1 MARTV
6 DVYFKG
12 HDKGLG
18 LAIKDAKA
26 ELDKLRD
33 TAINVRVDVDDAK
46 LTKLKGDL
54 DALSSKRVR
63 VGVDVDA
70 AALTTLKANLNT
82 LGSKSVRVKVDV
94 DGAAQVTKLRQELAA
109 LSDKSVTVR
118 VRRVG
123 DTNIGTGFNDR
134 EVRLTAKIVNIAAVE
149 AQLTALTRDR
159 TVDIRLNINQS
170 QLQVL
175 GNALSRLA
183 SIGGSLGGGALSSV
197 GSMLGG
203 IVSAA
208 GSAVGALAM
217 VTTAA
222 SAAAVA
228 AGAVP
233 LALAGAMGA
242 VTAAAGAMA
251 AGVTG
256 GMAAVGAALA
266 VMWNPDLK
274 AKMDSTFEGIK
285 GHMKEIANRLAPAMS
300 RMFDALHPAFD
311 RLAPSLERITDGV
324 SGLIDHLSGKLPE
337 IADQLGPALEKA
349 FAAGVP
355 HIKNLINNLPRLTE
369 AFGNFM
375 SQFGDPA
382 VVEAANRVW
391 SSLPGAIESVGE
403 AIPKVAKGFN
413 DLMGWIDA
421 GNLDPFIQGFKDL
434 WNELSSADWSG
445 TIDSIANLANTWGE
459 FMSSIDGQSVA
470 DGITVIAT
478 ALDGVLTAGMAVKNT
493 LDGIWDTISP
503 KNVAGEFRELAH
515 AMLGMIRD
523 TFGNLP
529 FIGDDIRKAV
539 DAALGKLGNVKL
551 KIEPDM
557 PKVFKSPDAA
567 NGPKIKVT
575 PEIDW
580 SGAGTK
586 GPGNTFKSQ
595 RVTIVPEVAPFK
607 LDIPPKQ
614 KVLVDVEQSAPF
626 KLDIPPKQ
634 KVLVEV
640 EQAAGFKLDIPPK
653 QKVLVEPDPSGFF
666 NFAPPQPPP
675 VKVKVLA
682 DTSGLSADIDAK
694 TKVYKTV
701 EVPLKF
707 GPLPPMPTP
716 PTGQAVEIPLQFGP
730 LPALPAIPPPPPVPI
745 TVDISQALAAV
756 GQMGAAGAAAGQ
768 AFASGV
774 GSASGAVS
782 SAAAGLGAA
791 AQSAASGFSLYS
803 EGAAM
808 GSSFARG
815 LSSAQGEVASA
826 ARSLGATAK
835 ANKGYYRGLKGMAA
849 DRVMLVENGQAMV
862 GGFVRGLRSQRA
874 QVIDASRT
882 LARDVRRHF
891 DADVAP
897 RIGVAGRVGVEQNLT
912 VHVTAGV
919 GGDPVRVG
927 QEIRKYLDGYVQAVG
942 TAGQQVIDV

>member
-82 LGSKSVRVKVDV
+82 LSNKSVRVRVDV

-109 LSDKSVTVR
+109 LSDKTVTVR
-118 VRRVG
+118 VRRTG
-123 DTNIGTGFNDR
+123 DTSIGTGFNDR
-134 EVRLTAKIVNIAAVE
+134 EVRLTAKIVNLAAVE
-149 AQLTALTRDR
+149 AQLAALTRDR

-208 GSAVGALAM
+208 GSAVGALVM

-242 VTAAAGAMA
+242 VTAAAGAMGA
-251 AGVTG
+251 AITG
-256 GMAAVGAALA
+256 GIAGFVAWQAVLADDAVYDNMIAKTDLIKQKFSEIVSQAGPAL
-266 VMWNPDLK
+266 
-274 AKMDSTFEGIK
+274 T
-285 GHMKEIANRLAPAMS
+285 RL
-300 RMFDALHPAFD
+300 FDALPAAFD
-311 RLAPSLERITDGV
+311 RMVPSLQRITQGV
-324 SGLIDHLSGKLPE
+324 SGLIDHLTSQLPA

-375 SQFGDPA
+375 SKFGDPA

-391 SSLPGAIESVGE
+391 SSLPGAIEKVGE

-470 DGITVIAT
+470 DGITAIAT
-478 ALDGVLTAGMAVKNT
+478 AFDGVLTAGLAVKNT

-515 AMLGMIRD
+515 TMLGTLRD

-529 FIGDDIRKAV
+529 FIGDDITKAI
-539 DAALGKLGNVKL
+539 DAALGKLGTVKF
-551 KIEPDM
+551 KATPEID
-557 PKVFKSPDAA
+557 KVGVEKLDVTP
-567 NGPKIKVT
+567 GPKIKVDVE
-575 PEIDW
+575 PQW
-580 SGAGTK
+580 SG
-586 GPGNTFKSQ
+586 FKAP
-595 RVTIVPEVAPFK
+595 PEVPKVKVDIDTDSHKIPVAVEVQPFK

-614 KVLVDVEQSAPF
+614 KVLVDVEQSAP
-626 KLDIPPKQ
+626 
-634 KVLVEV
+634 
-640 EQAAGFKLDIPPK
+640 FKLDIPPK

-730 LPALPAIPPPPPVPI
+730 LPALPVIPPPPPVPI

-782 SAAAGLGAA
+782 SAAAGLGSAAVSGVGSVSLFAQGAA
-791 AQSAASGFSLYS
+791 AGN
-803 EGAAM
+803 
-808 GSSFARG
+808 SFAAG
-815 LSSAQGEVASA
+815 LSSAEGRVAAA

-874 QVIDASRT
+874 QVVDASRT
-882 LARDVRRHF
+882 LATDVRRHF

-927 QEIRKYLDGYVQAVG
+927 QEIRRYLDGYVQAVG
-942 TAGQQVIDV
+942 TAGQQVISV